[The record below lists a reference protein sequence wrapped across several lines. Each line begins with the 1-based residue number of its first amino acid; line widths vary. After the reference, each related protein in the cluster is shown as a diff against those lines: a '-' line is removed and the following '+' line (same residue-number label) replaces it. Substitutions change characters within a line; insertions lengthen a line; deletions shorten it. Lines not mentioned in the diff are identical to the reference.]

1 MKTIVFIF
9 ATLTLFVHGIRAQTL
24 SCSSYGYPVSTPM
37 IQNTCEQANRG
48 VRKANEGECYRVA
61 GYNANK
67 AIGRLIQMFEAP
79 PAGWSSISGIYPYQC
94 STTYELSSHTATFD
108 LYRTAI
114 SANSGIWTPEFNG
127 WPQSTEVQQAVDL
140 LPQLLQT
147 LNDALTALNTCS
159 QRSCADAVTAYCND
173 ADADVLRTAYNSLAS
188 TCN

>member
-1 MKTIVFIF
+1 MKTFVFIF

-37 IQNTCEQANRG
+37 IRDTCEQANRG
-48 VRKANEGECYRVA
+48 VRRANEGECYRVA
-61 GYNANK
+61 GYNANI
-67 AIGRLIQMFEAP
+67 ALGRINQMFKLNDFVV
-79 PAGWSSISGIYPYQC
+79 PYQC
-94 STTYELSSHTATFD
+94 STTYELSSLTVTNDF
-108 LYRTAI
+108 YRAGT
-114 SANSGIWTPEFNG
+114 SVSSGIWTPEFNG